1 MNKIIYLDAA
11 ATYQKTDAVINAQ
24 VDFLR
29 NHYANAGRGI
39 CARAA
44 YVDDMMRA
52 ARQHVARFMGAHENQ
67 IVFTSGTTGGMNMIA
82 RMLGLVAGK
91 IVAVSD
97 LDHHSARLPFEKS
110 LAQTVVMPLGSD
122 FNIDVNNI
130 PYADVMV
137 ITAMS
142 NVLGVPQDVGALV
155 AVARAKNPNVVV
167 VVDAAQYVVHD
178 KINVIDWDADFVV
191 WSGHKIGA
199 DTGLGVMY
207 VKNPDLWN
215 PVNFGGGMV
224 SKIIGDELRLP
235 SGPERFEAG
244 TMPLTQI
251 AGLNAAI
258 DDIEKNRP
266 DLNLIKYMYD
276 ELKAVP
282 RVKILSSHDAALF
295 TFVVDGMHVLDFGAF
310 VGARGLCLRVGN
322 MCATWVHRALGV
334 GGSIRLSV
342 GAYNTADDAKQA
354 VRIIK
359 EVIKC
364 HLPKT
369 IL

>member
-11 ATYQKTDAVINAQ
+11 ATYQKTDAVIGAQ

-39 CARAA
+39 CTRAA
-44 YVDDMMRA
+44 YVDDMVA
-52 ARQHVARFMGAHENQ
+52 GARQRVARFMGAHENQ

-82 RMLGLVAGK
+82 RMLGLSAEK

-97 LDHHSARLPFEKS
+97 LDHHSARLPFEQS
-110 LAQTVVMPLGSD
+110 LAQTIVMPLDAG
-122 FNIDVNNI
+122 FNIDVNRV
-130 PYADVMV
+130 PYADIMV

-142 NVLGVPQDVGALV
+142 NVLGVPQDVRGLV
-155 AVARAKNPNVVV
+155 RAARAQNPNVIV

-178 KINVIDWDADFVV
+178 KINAVDWDADLVV

-207 VKNPDLWN
+207 VKNPERFN

-224 SKIIGDELRLP
+224 NKIIGDELVLP

-244 TMPLTQI
+244 TLPLTQI
-251 AGLNAAI
+251 AGLDVAI
-258 DDIEKNRP
+258 DEIEKNRP

-282 RVKILSSHDAALF
+282 RVKILSSRDAAVL

-310 VGARGLCLRVGN
+310 VGARGVCLRVGN

-334 GGSIRLSV
+334 DASIRLSV
-342 GAYNTADDAKQA
+342 GAYNTIDDAKHTVQ
-354 VRIIK
+354 IIK
-359 EVIKC
+359 DVIK
-364 HLPKT
+364 
-369 IL
+369 

>member
-11 ATYQKTDAVINAQ
+11 ATYQKTDAVIGAQ

-52 ARQHVARFMGAHENQ
+52 ARQHVARFMGAHESQ

-82 RMLGLVAGK
+82 RMLDLSPEK

-110 LAQTVVMPLGSD
+110 LAQTILMPLD
-122 FNIDVNNI
+122 ANFNIDLSRI

-142 NVLGVPQDVGALV
+142 NVLGVRQKIPEIVRI
-155 AVARAKNPNVVV
+155 ARAQNPNVIV

-178 KINVIDWDADFVV
+178 KFDVVDWDADFVV
-191 WSGHKIGA
+191 WSGHKIGS

-224 SKIIGDELRLP
+224 SKIIGDDLILVD
-235 SGPERFEAG
+235 GPERFEAG
-244 TMPLTQI
+244 TMPLSQI

-276 ELKAVP
+276 ELKDVS
-282 RVKILSSHDAALF
+282 RIKILTVRDAALL
-295 TFVVDGMHVLDFGAF
+295 TFVIDGMHVLDFGAF

-322 MCATWVHRALGV
+322 MCATWIHRAMGIRT
-334 GGSIRLSV
+334 SIRLSV
-342 GAYNTADDAKQA
+342 GAYNTVDDAKQA
-354 VRIIK
+354 VQIIK
-359 EVIKC
+359 DV
-364 HLPKT
+364 LR
-369 IL
+369 

>member
-11 ATYQKTDAVINAQ
+11 ATYQKTDAMINAQ

-44 YVDDMMRA
+44 YVDDMVAA
-52 ARQHVARFMGAHENQ
+52 ARQRVAHFMGAHENQ
-67 IVFTSGTTGGMNMIA
+67 IVFTSGTTGAINMIA
-82 RMLGLVAGK
+82 RMLGLGAEK

-110 LAQTVVMPLGSD
+110 LAQTVVMPLNAD
-122 FNIDVNNI
+122 CNIDVNHI

-142 NVLGVPQDVGALV
+142 NVLGVPQDVCGLV
-155 AVARAKNPNVVV
+155 AAARAKNPNVVV
-167 VVDAAQYVVHD
+167 VVDVAQYVVHD
-178 KINVIDWDADFVV
+178 KIDVVDWNADFVV

-207 VKNPDLWN
+207 VKNPDLWA

-224 SKIIGDELRLP
+224 NKIIGDELILVD
-235 SGPERFEAG
+235 GAERFEAG

-251 AGLNAAI
+251 AGLNVAI

-276 ELKAVP
+276 ELKTVP
-282 RVKILSSHDAALF
+282 RIKILSSRDAALL

-310 VGARGLCLRVGN
+310 VGAHGLCLRVGN
-322 MCATWVHRALGV
+322 MCATWIHRALGV
-334 GGSIRLSV
+334 SGSIRLSV
-342 GAYNTADDAKQA
+342 GAYNTVDDAKQA
-354 VRIIK
+354 VQIIK
-359 EVIKC
+359 DV
-364 HLPKT
+364 LR
-369 IL
+369 

>member
-39 CARAA
+39 CARAT
-44 YVDDMMRA
+44 YVDDMVVG
-52 ARQHVARFMGAHENQ
+52 ARQRVARFMGAHENQ

-82 RMLGLVAGK
+82 RMLDLSPEK

-97 LDHHSARLPFEKS
+97 LDHHSARLPFEQS
-110 LAQTVVMPLGSD
+110 MATMVVMPLDAD
-122 FNIDVNNI
+122 FNIDLNRI
-130 PYADVMV
+130 PYADVLV
-137 ITAMS
+137 VTAMS
-142 NVLGVPQDVGALV
+142 NVLGVVQKVPEIVRI
-155 AVARAKNPNVVV
+155 ARAQNPNVIV

-178 KINVIDWDADFVV
+178 KINVVDWDADFVV

-224 SKIIGDELRLP
+224 NTIVGDDLVLP
-235 SGPERFEAG
+235 NGPERFEAG
-244 TMPLTQI
+244 TMPLSQI

-282 RVKILSSHDAALF
+282 RVKFLSSRDAALL
-295 TFVVDGMHVLDFGAF
+295 TFVIDGMHVFDFGAF

-322 MCATWVHRALGV
+322 MCATWIHHALGV
-334 GGSIRLSV
+334 SGSIRLSV
-342 GAYNTADDAKQA
+342 GAYNTIDDAKQA
-354 VRIIK
+354 VQIIK
-359 EVIKC
+359 DVIK
-364 HLPKT
+364 
-369 IL
+369 

>member
-44 YVDDMMRA
+44 YVDDMIRA
-52 ARQHVARFMGAHENQ
+52 ARQHVARFMGAHESQ

-82 RMLGLVAGK
+82 RMLDLSPEK

-110 LAQTVVMPLGSD
+110 LAQTVVMPLDAD
-122 FNIDVNNI
+122 FNIDTNQV
-130 PYADVMV
+130 PYADVMI

-142 NVLGVPQDVGALV
+142 NVLGRVQNV
-155 AVARAKNPNVVV
+155 AEIVRRARDKNPNVIV

-178 KINVIDWDADFVV
+178 KINVGKWGADFVV
-191 WSGHKIGA
+191 WSAHKIGA

-207 VKNPDLWN
+207 IKNPDDFR

-224 SKIIGDELRLP
+224 AKIVGDDLVLAN
-235 SGPERFEAG
+235 GPERFEAG

-251 AGLNAAI
+251 AGLNVAI

-276 ELKAVP
+276 ELKTVP
-282 RVKILSSHDAALF
+282 RIKILSSRDSAML
-295 TFVVDGMHVLDFGAF
+295 TFVVDDMHVLDFGAF
-310 VGARGLCLRVGN
+310 VGARGICLRVGN

-334 GGSIRLSV
+334 SGSIRLSV
-342 GAYNTADDAKQA
+342 GAYNTMDDVRRA
-354 VRIIK
+354 VQIIK
-359 EVIKC
+359 DVIK
-364 HLPKT
+364 
-369 IL
+369 